1 MANTSTARKP
11 LDQHIQELAAF
22 EPSAF
27 PVISL
32 YLDLSPNQHGR
43 DQHASFVRKG
53 LAERLRALRPNTPE
67 HASFERDAERIEAY
81 LRDELD
87 RSANGLALF
96 ACSGLNFFD
105 AVQIGAPLDRHSLFV
120 GPVPHLYPLV
130 RLVDQYPRY
139 AAVMLDTNH
148 ARIFVFG
155 LNTVEREADVA
166 GQKTRRVSVG
176 GWSQARYQRHVEN
189 FQQQNVKEVVETLDR
204 IVADEGIGHIV
215 VVGHEVAV
223 PLLRQELPQR
233 LSGKLVD
240 VIKLE
245 QHASADAVLQA
256 TLEALRTKDAETDAE
271 RVTQMLDAWR
281 AGGLAVAGPAATL
294 EALQLGQVDELLIT
308 STPQTLKPHTPAK
321 VEIASGPLSVETSA
335 PNEADPT
342 RLVLADELVTRAQQ
356 TAARVRFIEDPAL
369 LEAVGGVG
377 ALLRFRL

>member
-1 MANTSTARKP
+1 MANPSTARKR

-27 PVISL
+27 PVITL

-43 DQHASFVRKG
+43 DQHASFVRKA
-53 LAERLRALRPNTPE
+53 LADRLRGQRPHTPE
-67 HASFERDAERIEAY
+67 HASFERDIARIEAY
-81 LRDELD
+81 VRDELEP
-87 RSANGLALF
+87 SANGLALF
-96 ACSGLNFFD
+96 ACSGVNFFD
-105 AVQIGAPLDRHSLFV
+105 AVQLGAPVDRHWLFV

-139 AAVMLDTNH
+139 AAVMLDTNR

-155 LNTVEREADVA
+155 LNTIEREAEVS

-176 GWSQARYQRHVEN
+176 GWSQARYQRHVEH

-204 IVADEGIGHIV
+204 IVADEGIRHVV

-223 PLLRQELPQR
+223 PMLREQLPQR
-233 LSGKLVD
+233 LADMLVD

-245 QHASADAVLQA
+245 QHASADAVLEA
-256 TLEALRTKDAETDAE
+256 TLDALRTKDAETDAE
-271 RVTQMLDAWR
+271 RVNEMLDAWR
-281 AGGLAVAGPAATL
+281 AGGLAVAGPAAAL

-308 STPQTLKPHTPAK
+308 STPESLKPQTPAK
-321 VEIASGPLSVETSA
+321 VPIAPGPLHVESSA
-335 PNEADPT
+335 PAPEVP

-356 TAARVRFIEDPAL
+356 TGARVRVIEDPAL
-369 LEAVGGVG
+369 LESVGGVG
-377 ALLRFRL
+377 AMLRFRL